1 MFPQALLFALKWIP
15 MQNIKNAN
23 SVSLHFSKHYLTKF
37 DPNITPKTPL
47 TLHFMLIYNEIF
59 QGIQLIICV
68 AIQHSL
74 PKKLKKLK
82 NLPFCTNLQKKGISM
97 PWATSNKKKISEITK
112 TADHKL
118 SKLFYFIKISNILT
132 EFIFFHCPYFK
143 KR

>member
-1 MFPQALLFALKWIP
+1 

-47 TLHFMLIYNEIF
+47 TLYFMLIYNEIF

-74 PKKLKKLK
+74 PKKTEK
-82 NLPFCTNLQKKGISM
+82 TQKFAILHQLAEKGDQHAM
-97 PWATSNKKKISEITK
+97 G
-112 TADHKL
+112 HVQ
-118 SKLFYFIKISNILT
+118 
-132 EFIFFHCPYFK
+132 
-143 KR
+143 